1 MARTLQSATIV
12 SVMPAMGKSFIAKK
26 FPTRVRDL
34 ESSEYHWKMDP
45 KTKEFILD
53 ENGNKIANENWP
65 MNYIEAIK
73 NLEKSGMYEAVL
85 VSSHEDIRKL
95 MAENGIKYANIY
107 PLDEADIKAELL
119 TRCVQRHSTGKFI
132 DDYNMNFSKYVR
144 SMKYDKGSVVN
155 LGVDLKSLELWET
168 WLFQR

>member
-1 MARTLQSATIV
+1 MARILQSATVV

-34 ESSEYHWKMDP
+34 ESNEYHWKMDS

-53 ENGNKIANENWP
+53 ESGNKIANENWP

-107 PLDEADIKAELL
+107 PLDEADIKAEIL